1 MDALLSLFSLHYTN
15 ACAKKRR
22 YMLYFAVSL
31 CTEQACMDVELVADK
46 RKVEL
51 AVQNINNIYEQIKK
65 NEVKP
70 GTDYLFSGLNDRQRE
85 FAKSMEKLNLMNTL

>member
-1 MDALLSLFSLHYTN
+1 
-15 ACAKKRR
+15 
-22 YMLYFAVSL
+22 
-31 CTEQACMDVELVADK
+31 MDVELVADK

-70 GTDYLFSGLNDRQRE
+70 GTDYLFSGLNDKQRE